1 VGICHKLYLSDFLY
15 TEKDQRWGCSRTVS
29 GTVNTKIKIIII
41 FVKKYNIMAEEFKVR
56 AVDFEEKSVAEI
68 EQQLLDDH
76 AEKNGTAEEEVVDT
90 VVVDTPI
97 VEETPQEIEIDDNR
111 VLSYIGKRYN
121 KEITNLDEL
130 FEQRSN
136 NEDLDPEVATYL
148 KYKKETGRGIED
160 FIQLN
165 KDYDSMDQ
173 DQLLF
178 EYHKGVDKDLD
189 VDDIKFDLESKF
201 AYDADYDD
209 EKEIKKKQLAK
220 KRELTKAKEYFN
232 GLKEQYKVPLESRES
247 LVPNEEKETYEAYKS
262 YKQAASQA
270 DEEQQK
276 KSKYFSDKTNEL
288 FSDKFEGFGFNIDE
302 NKKVVYKPGDSTDL
316 LKEQSNLENFV
327 SKFLNDEGYLKD
339 AEAFHR
345 SIAVASNPEKFAKF
359 FYEKGMAEA
368 VGNVARESKNID
380 MTRQATQITPP
391 QGMKVTALDDGRNGR
406 LVIRNIKN

>member
-1 VGICHKLYLSDFLY
+1 
-15 TEKDQRWGCSRTVS
+15 
-29 GTVNTKIKIIII
+29 
-41 FVKKYNIMAEEFKVR
+41 MAEEFKVR

-68 EQQLLDDH
+68 EQQLLNDH

-97 VEETPQEIEIDDNR
+97 IEETPQEIEIDDNR

>member
-1 VGICHKLYLSDFLY
+1 MV
-15 TEKDQRWGCSRTVS
+15 
-29 GTVNTKIKIIII
+29 
-41 FVKKYNIMAEEFKVR
+41 EEFKVR

-76 AEKNGTAEEEVVDT
+76 AEKTGTAEEEVVET
-90 VVVDTPI
+90 VVVDTPLATD
-97 VEETPQEIEIDDNR
+97 TPQEIEIDDSK

-121 KEITNLDEL
+121 KEISNLDEL

-178 EYHKGVDKDLD
+178 EYHKSIDKDLD
-189 VDDIKFDLESKF
+189 VDDIKFDLENKF
-201 AYDADYDD
+201 AYDTDFDD

-247 LVPNEEKETYEAYKS
+247 LVPNEEKETYEAFKS

-270 DEEQQK
+270 EMEQQK
-276 KSKYFSDKTNEL
+276 KSNYFSEKTAEL

-302 NKKVVYKPGDSTDL
+302 NKKMVYKPGDPTTL

-327 SKFLNDEGYLKD
+327 KKFLNEDGYLKD

-368 VGNVARESKNID
+368 VENVAKESKNID
-380 MTRQATQITPP
+380 MTRQATQITPS

-406 LVIRNIKN
+406 LVIKSRN

>member
-1 VGICHKLYLSDFLY
+1 
-15 TEKDQRWGCSRTVS
+15 
-29 GTVNTKIKIIII
+29 
-41 FVKKYNIMAEEFKVR
+41 MAEEFKVR

-68 EQQLLDDH
+68 EQQLLDEH
-76 AEKNGTAEEEVVDT
+76 AEKTGAVEEEAVDT
-90 VVVDTPI
+90 VVV
-97 VEETPQEIEIDDNR
+97 ETPAVVESQEIEIDDNR

-178 EYHKGVDKDLD
+178 EYHKGIDKDLD

-201 AYDADYDD
+201 SYDADYDD
-209 EKEIKKKQLAK
+209 EKDIKKKQLAK

-327 SKFLNDEGYLKD
+327 SKFLNDDGYLKD

-380 MTRQATQITPP
+380 MTRQATQISPP

-406 LVIRNIKN
+406 LVIKSTD

>member
-1 VGICHKLYLSDFLY
+1 
-15 TEKDQRWGCSRTVS
+15 
-29 GTVNTKIKIIII
+29 
-41 FVKKYNIMAEEFKVR
+41 MAEEFKVR

-68 EQQLLDDH
+68 EQQLLNDH

-121 KEITNLDEL
+121 KEIANLDEL

-380 MTRQATQITPP
+380 MTRQATQITPT

>member
-1 VGICHKLYLSDFLY
+1 
-15 TEKDQRWGCSRTVS
+15 
-29 GTVNTKIKIIII
+29 
-41 FVKKYNIMAEEFKVR
+41 MAEEFKVR
-56 AVDFEEKSVAEI
+56 TVDFEEKSVAEI
-68 EQQLLDDH
+68 EQQLLDEH
-76 AEKNGTAEEEVVDT
+76 AEKTGTVETEVVDT
-90 VVVDTPI
+90 IAV
-97 VEETPQEIEIDDNR
+97 ETPAVVETQEIDDNK

-121 KEITNLDEL
+121 REISNLDEL

-136 NEDLDPEVATYL
+136 NEDLDPEVSTYL

-178 EYHKGVDKDLD
+178 EYHKNVDKDLD

-201 AYDADYDD
+201 AYDADFDD

-247 LVPNEEKETYEAYKS
+247 LVPNEEKETYEAFKS

-270 DEEQQK
+270 EEDQQK
-276 KSKYFSDKTNEL
+276 KSRYFSEKTAEL

-302 NKKVVYKPGDSTDL
+302 NKKVVYKPGDSTAL

-327 SKFLNDEGYLKD
+327 AKFLNEDGYLKD

-368 VGNVARESKNID
+368 VGNVAKESKNID
-380 MTRQATQITPP
+380 MTRQATQISPP

-406 LVIRNIKN
+406 LVIRNIKH

>member
-1 VGICHKLYLSDFLY
+1 MS
-15 TEKDQRWGCSRTVS
+15 
-29 GTVNTKIKIIII
+29 
-41 FVKKYNIMAEEFKVR
+41 EEFKVR

-68 EQQLLDDH
+68 EQQLLDEH
-76 AEKNGTAEEEVVDT
+76 AEKTGTVEAEVVDT
-90 VVVDTPI
+90 IVV
-97 VEETPQEIEIDDNR
+97 ETPAVVESQDIDDSK

-121 KEITNLDEL
+121 REISNLDEL

-136 NEDLDPEVATYL
+136 NEELDPEVSTYL

-178 EYHKGVDKDLD
+178 EYRKGVDKDLD

-201 AYDADYDD
+201 AYDADFDD

-247 LVPNEEKETYEAYKS
+247 LVPNEEKESYEAFKS

-270 DEEQQK
+270 ETEQQK
-276 KSKYFSDKTNEL
+276 KSKYFSDKTSEL

-327 SKFLNDEGYLKD
+327 AKFLNEDGYLKD

-368 VGNVARESKNID
+368 VGNVAKESKNID
-380 MTRQATQITPP
+380 MTRQATQISPP

-406 LVIRNIKN
+406 LVIRNIKH

>member
-1 VGICHKLYLSDFLY
+1 
-15 TEKDQRWGCSRTVS
+15 
-29 GTVNTKIKIIII
+29 
-41 FVKKYNIMAEEFKVR
+41 MAEEFKVR

-68 EQQLLDDH
+68 EQQLLNDH

-121 KEITNLDEL
+121 KEIANLDEL

-380 MTRQATQITPP
+380 MTRQATHITPT